1 MKSFILALLFSLLA
15 TAADVDFTGHWNYE
29 SESASFSL
37 RLEQKGTS
45 VSGNHSSVML
55 GGQRIDAAMDD
66 DITIQGT
73 VENGEL
79 VASVKS
85 MYGVSTGTARI
96 SFVGQDSI
104 YFEFIERPTDCWI
117 PDKVVLTKLK

>member
-1 MKSFILALLFSLLA
+1 
-15 TAADVDFTGHWNYE
+15 
-29 SESASFSL
+29 
-37 RLEQKGTS
+37 
-45 VSGNHSSVML
+45 
-55 GGQRIDAAMDD
+55 MDD

-96 SFVGQDSI
+96 SFVGKDSI